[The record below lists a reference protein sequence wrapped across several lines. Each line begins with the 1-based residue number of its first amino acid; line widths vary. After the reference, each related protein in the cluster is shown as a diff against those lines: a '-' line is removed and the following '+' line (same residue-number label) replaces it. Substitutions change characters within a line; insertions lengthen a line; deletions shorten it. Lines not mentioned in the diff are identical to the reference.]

1 MASEISELLRRARE
15 TAVPVVQG
23 ISEDQFPAA
32 TPCADYDV
40 RTLLNHLFHVVVS
53 FRGLARRERV
63 DMGDPPD
70 YLTGDWR
77 SRFEVESDRT
87 VQAWSEPS
95 ALEGVS
101 SGMGLPQSAVAQMLM
116 LDLTVHS
123 WDLAA
128 ATGQP
133 HHPDPEV
140 ADVLY
145 RTFSEMAPLARQTGV
160 FGESVT
166 VPDDA
171 STFERL
177 LGVSG
182 RDPRWRG

>member
-1 MASEISELLRRARE
+1 
-15 TAVPVVQG
+15 
-23 ISEDQFPAA
+23 
-32 TPCADYDV
+32 
-40 RTLLNHLFHVVVS
+40 
-53 FRGLARRERV
+53 
-63 DMGDPPD
+63 
-70 YLTGDWR
+70 
-77 SRFEVESDRT
+77 
-87 VQAWSEPS
+87 
-95 ALEGVS
+95 
-101 SGMGLPQSAVAQMLM
+101 MGLPQSAVAQMLM

-123 WDLAA
+123 WDLAI

-145 RTFSEMAPLARQTGV
+145 RTFSEMAPVARQTGA
-160 FGESVT
+160 FGEAVT

-182 RDPRWRG
+182 RDPRWRA

>member
-1 MASEISELLRRARE
+1 
-15 TAVPVVQG
+15 VPVVQG
-23 ISEDQFPAA
+23 ITEDQFPAA

-40 RTLLNHLFHVVVS
+40 RTLLNHLFQMVVS
-53 FRGLARRERV
+53 FRSLARREPM
-63 DMGDPPD
+63 DMSTTPD

-77 SRFEVESDRT
+77 ARFQAEADQT

-101 SGMGLPQSAVAQMLM
+101 AGMGLPQPVIAQMLL

-145 RTFSEMAPLARQTGV
+145 RTFSELAPTARQTGA
-160 FGESVT
+160 FGEPVE
-166 VPDDA
+166 VPRDA
-171 STFERL
+171 PAFQRL

-182 RDPRWRG
+182 RNPGWSR